1 VTHRGVLLAALAAA
15 FLLLPALRLPSAA
28 QPTPGRLIFA
38 PIGAMVGVAVT
49 ARGTNLAPATRFA
62 LVWHSARAHWN
73 VGDGKFNGILG
84 PDATRTLASGT
95 SDAQG
100 TLALHF
106 SVPEDFGYIHDV
118 ELQPDGGTVA
128 AHQGFTIIPHLTV
141 APASGPLGTPITITM
156 TGDGYRFYQLNW
168 HLMYDGAQTGWLSA
182 ITTHGTARV
191 TIPATGAIGMHTLQA
206 LEGPTAPYLNEQQS
220 PNYQP
225 LIPTVIAGSFKIV
238 PGAPHLPGSVKMQTL
253 PRLHSPGAATANTAL
268 PSFGADFRS
277 GVVGS
282 TIALSGHG
290 FTPHTAIAIAWETVV
305 GDDISGNGFAL
316 QQRPLTSAK
325 SDGAGAFS
333 VRVRTPDDLGGDHRI
348 IAQERVQPATTTA
361 AITYTITPSVR
372 EIAPA
377 GVLRPGEEI
386 TIHVK
391 GASWTETGNIY
402 TVDVDDAYF
411 GYACG
416 FFSQGDVTMR
426 IRAPGGSGWHF
437 IDLYPAIYNGK
448 ILGPGLPP
456 QGSDVNGSY
465 FLLPML
471 NVIDHPAERMPA
483 FHFAIRVR

>member
-1 VTHRGVLLAALAAA
+1 MNHRSVLTAAIAAA
-15 FLLLPALRLPSAA
+15 FLLFPALRVPSAA
-28 QPTPGRLIFA
+28 QAAPGRLIFA
-38 PIGAMVGVAVT
+38 PIGANVGVTAT

-62 LVWHSARAHWN
+62 LVWHSGRAHWN
-73 VGDGKFNGILG
+73 VGDGKFNGILA
-84 PDATRTLASGT
+84 PDMTQTLASGT
-95 SDAQG
+95 SDAGG
-100 TLALHF
+100 TLVLHF
-106 SVPEDFGYIHDV
+106 RTPEDFGYIHDV
-118 ELQPDGGTVA
+118 ELQSADGAVA
-128 AHQGFTIIPHLTV
+128 AHQGFTIIPRLTIS
-141 APASGPLGTPITITM
+141 PASGPLGTPITITM

-191 TIPATGAIGMHTLQA
+191 TIPATGALGTHTLQA

-225 LIPTVIAGSFKIV
+225 LIPTVIAGSFRIV
-238 PGAPHLPGSVKMQTL
+238 PGAPRVPGPVKLQTL
-253 PRLHSPGAATANTAL
+253 PRTPGVIGAPRL
-268 PSFGADFRS
+268 GADFTS

-290 FTPHTAIAIAWETVV
+290 FAPRTAITIAWETIV
-305 GDDISGNGFAL
+305 GDDISGNGFTT
-316 QQRPLTSAK
+316 QQRPLTNATTDAS
-325 SDGAGAFS
+325 GAFT

-348 IAQERVQPATTTA
+348 VAEESLPAPTA
-361 AITYTITPSVR
+361 GVALTYTITPSVAA
-372 EIAPA
+372 ISPA

-402 TVDVDDAYF
+402 TVDVDNGFF

-426 IRAPGGSGWHF
+426 LRAPGGSGWHF

>member
-1 VTHRGVLLAALAAA
+1 VTYRGVLAAAVMAA
-15 FLLLPALRLPSAA
+15 FLLLPALHLPSVA
-28 QPTPGRLIFA
+28 QPAPGRLIFA
-38 PIGAMVGVAVT
+38 PIGAMVGVPVA
-49 ARGTNLAPATRFA
+49 ARGTSLAPATRYA
-62 LVWHSARAHWN
+62 LVWHSAHAHWN
-73 VGDGKFNGILG
+73 VGEGKFNGILA
-84 PDATRTLASGT
+84 PDATRVLARGI
-95 SDAQG
+95 SDARG

-106 SVPEDFGYIHDV
+106 TVPEDFGYIHDV
-118 ELQPDGGTVA
+118 ELQPDGGAVA

-141 APASGPLGTPITITM
+141 SPASGPLGTPITITM

-191 TIPATGAIGMHTLQA
+191 TIPATGAIGLHTLQA

-225 LIPTVIAGSFKIV
+225 LIPTVIAGRFRIV
-238 PGAPHLPGSVKMQTL
+238 PGAPHLPGSVKRQTL
-253 PRLHSPGAATANTAL
+253 PRTPAPAALASSAT
-268 PSFGADFRS
+268 PSLGTDFRS

-282 TIALSGHG
+282 TIALSGRG
-290 FTPHTAIAIAWETVV
+290 LTPHAAIAIGWETVV
-305 GDDISGNGFAL
+305 GDDISGNGFAM
-316 QQRPLTSAK
+316 QQRPLTNAT
-325 SDGAGAFS
+325 SDAGGAFL
-333 VRVRTPDDLGGDHRI
+333 VRVKTPDDLGGEHRI
-348 IAQERVQPATTTA
+348 IALERGQPATV
-361 AITYTITPSVR
+361 AIATSYTITPSVA
-372 EIAPA
+372 EIAPS
-377 GVLRPGEEI
+377 GPLQSGQEI

-483 FHFAIRVR
+483 FHFAVRVR

>member
-1 VTHRGVLLAALAAA
+1 VRHRGVLPAALAAA
-15 FLLLPALRLPSAA
+15 FLLLAALHLPSAG
-28 QPTPGRLIFA
+28 QPAPGRLIFA
-38 PIGAMVGVAVT
+38 PIGAMVGVPVT
-49 ARGTNLAPATRFA
+49 ARGTNLPPATRFA
-62 LVWHSARAHWN
+62 LVWHSARPHWN
-73 VGDGKFNGILG
+73 VGDGKFNGILA
-84 PDATRTLASGT
+84 PDATRTLAAGT
-95 SDAQG
+95 SDARG
-100 TLALHF
+100 TLLLHF
-106 SVPEDFGYIHDV
+106 AVPEDFGYIHDV

-128 AHQGFTIIPHLTV
+128 ARQGFTIIPHLTV
-141 APASGPLGTPITITM
+141 SPSSGPLGTPITITM

-191 TIPATGAIGMHTLQA
+191 TIPATGAIGLHTLQA

-225 LIPTVIAGSFKIV
+225 LIPTVIAGSFRIV
-238 PGAPHLPGSVKMQTL
+238 PGAPHLPGSVKLQTL
-253 PRLHSPGAATANTAL
+253 PRTHAPAALAGKAT
-268 PSFGADFRS
+268 PSLGADFGS

-290 FTPHTAIAIAWETVV
+290 FTPHTAIDIGWETVV

-316 QQRPLTSAK
+316 QQRPLTNAT
-325 SDGAGAFS
+325 SDAGGAFL
-333 VRVRTPDDLGGDHRI
+333 VRVKTPDDLGGDHRI
-348 IAQERVQPATTTA
+348 IALEHGQPATA
-361 AITYTITPSVR
+361 AIATNYTITPSVA
-372 EIAPA
+372 EIAPS
-377 GVLRPGEEI
+377 GVLQPGQEI
-386 TIHVK
+386 TIDVK

-456 QGSDVNGSY
+456 QGSDVNGTY